1 MTKQKRI
8 TPEGWTALLVVGT
21 IFVAPW
27 AFFNAPLIGFP
38 LLLVA
43 AVLIGKWIWVP
54 KDEGSYEEMAAD
66 PALNT
71 EIWDLH
77 YSRLKRFGYSKFHG
91 QTEFMGPRGGIYTI
105 AASGNRNY
113 R

>member
-27 AFFNAPLIGFP
+27 AFSNAPLIGFP

-54 KDEGSYEEMAAD
+54 KDEGSYEEMHD

-71 EIWDLH
+71 
-77 YSRLKRFGYSKFHG
+77 KFGTF
-91 QTEFMGPRGGIYTI
+91 TI
-105 AASGNRNY
+105 RV
-113 R
+113 